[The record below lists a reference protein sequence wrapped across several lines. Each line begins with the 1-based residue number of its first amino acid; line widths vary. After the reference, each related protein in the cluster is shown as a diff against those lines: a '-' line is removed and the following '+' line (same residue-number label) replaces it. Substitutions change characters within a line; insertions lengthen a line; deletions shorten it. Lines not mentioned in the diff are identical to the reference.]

1 MAVMSARI
9 KEDAMWLEWGFEFG
23 DGEQTPVKIYVPQ
36 VDQDKNGYLKKG
48 VENVD
53 SDEDGYSTQED

>member
-1 MAVMSARI
+1 
-9 KEDAMWLEWGFEFG
+9 
-23 DGEQTPVKIYVPQ
+23 VKIYVPQ